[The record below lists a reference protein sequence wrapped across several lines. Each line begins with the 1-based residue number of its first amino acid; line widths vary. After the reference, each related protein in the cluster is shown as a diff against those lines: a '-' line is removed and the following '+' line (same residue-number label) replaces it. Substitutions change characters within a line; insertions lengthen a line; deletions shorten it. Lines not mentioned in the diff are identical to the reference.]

1 MISSGEFCLHNE
13 KRQIPKDLWLR
24 RYWALAALTLLAAA
38 LRLFGLDSDLW
49 LDEVVSLVKYFRLSP
64 SAVFTAYESPNQ
76 HLLYSVVA
84 SISRSAF
91 GESAWAVRLP
101 AALAGIAS
109 IPAFF
114 WLASAVAPRRE
125 AWLATALLTVS
136 YHHIWFSQSARGYS
150 PMMFC
155 VIMGTAL
162 LIRARAGGA
171 RWHWWAYAGVM
182 GCGILFL
189 QNTVFVLLGHAAAA
203 MVVDWRLR
211 RPHLLAAGGAVAI
224 AVAGHLPLL
233 AGILEIW
240 RTMDRAGGGSGITS
254 VADFWGLVLRGLQSG
269 FFLPGVA
276 VGGLLAAFGWMDFW
290 KKNRWVALAFLLSA
304 GWGVLAIVVLQY
316 GAYPRAFLYCLPFA
330 LLFIVRGAR
339 CAGEAVS
346 ARPLAGDMVAG
357 FLVLC
362 SIGSLYFLYRHPKQD
377 YSGALTW
384 VDQRRAVTEILAG
397 AGMAGGVYQLY
408 YRPDLPVV
416 LTLDELRTLEQSRKT
431 VWVLFSFTRDMRLRY
446 GPLYDYL
453 QANYRIEAA
462 LPGTLDD
469 GTIYIVR
476 RDRFQ

>member
-1 MISSGEFCLHNE
+1 MYNE
-13 KRQIPKDLWLR
+13 KRALLQNLRLR
-24 RYWALAALTLLAAA
+24 RYGALAALTLLATA

-49 LDEVVSLVKYFRLSP
+49 LDEVVSLVNYFRRSP
-64 SAVFTAYESPNQ
+64 SAILTAYQSPNQ
-76 HLLYSVVA
+76 HLLYSVLA
-84 SISRSAF
+84 SISRSTF
-91 GESAWAVRLP
+91 GESAWSVRLP

-114 WLASAVAPRRE
+114 WLARALAPRRE

-155 VIMGTAL
+155 VIAGTAL

-171 RWHWWAYAGVM
+171 RWNWWAYAGVM

-189 QNTVFVLLGHAAAA
+189 QNTVFVLIGHTAAAII
-203 MVVDWRLR
+203 VDR
-211 RPHLLAAGGAVAI
+211 RMSLPHLFAAGGAFAI
-224 AVAGHLPLL
+224 AFAGHLPLL
-233 AGILEIW
+233 PVILETW
-240 RTMDRAGGGSGITS
+240 RTVDRAGGGSGITS
-254 VADFWGLVLRGLQSG
+254 GADFWGLVLRGLRSG
-269 FFLPGVA
+269 FFLPGVI
-276 VGGLLAAFGWMDFW
+276 VGGLLAAFGWADFW
-290 KKNRWVALAFLLSA
+290 NKNRWVALAFLLSA
-304 GWGVLAIVVLQY
+304 GWGGLAILILQY
-316 GAYPRAFLYCLPFA
+316 GAYPRAFLYCLPFG
-330 LLFIVRGAR
+330 LLCMVRGAR
-339 CAGEAVS
+339 RAGDALS
-346 ARPLAGDMVAG
+346 ARPLVGDMLAG

-384 VDQRRAVTEILAG
+384 VEQHRAATDIVAG

-416 LTLDELRTLEQSRKT
+416 RTLDELRALEHSRET

-446 GPLYDYL
+446 SLLNEYL
-453 QANYRIEAA
+453 QRHYRVEAA
-462 LPGTLDD
+462 RPGTVDD

-476 RDRFQ
+476 RDRFD